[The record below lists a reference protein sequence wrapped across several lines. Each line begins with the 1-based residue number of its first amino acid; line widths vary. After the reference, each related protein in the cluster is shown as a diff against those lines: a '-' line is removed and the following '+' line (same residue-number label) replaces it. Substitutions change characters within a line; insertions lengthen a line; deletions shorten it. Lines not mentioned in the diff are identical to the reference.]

1 MNAWGGEI
9 SWRSPLLP
17 KTAGSDCAYPFLF
30 KVFRLIL
37 NLCSWKREM
46 SLPCWWRGKGGLG
59 GGQGSCLLRKQY
71 YFYKVI
77 LFGSR
82 ALWLSLLFFPYKRS
96 ETRCF
101 GETPRIWFFGKM
113 QDCRQNAAGAGLFI
127 TLLLLAWG
135 SQALYAKLDR
145 TEFPTPVQ
153 ITDADKLDENA
164 KGKALVDAI
173 THQMRYEL
181 DSTFGWSINDILFN
195 RFVLDNRAY
204 RQYGVYHATKVLMD
218 LYSMTIAKLGTND
231 RESEMLYKARLN
243 SFAIDPRSFMFPSA
257 ESSYKKGL
265 KLIEQ
270 YKESLDKGTGVYN
283 CRTDDLYA
291 SFDLVIGENLLGY
304 ALGLLENSQ
313 ELPFYTLDNRIYEV
327 QGIVLVVRDFISALY
342 ELYPEISSKGNA
354 GNMAAAIEYMN
365 RICTYDPLYITSK
378 VNSGELIIS
387 YVLFAKNRLEDI
399 RNSIRI

>member
-1 MNAWGGEI
+1 
-9 SWRSPLLP
+9 
-17 KTAGSDCAYPFLF
+17 
-30 KVFRLIL
+30 
-37 NLCSWKREM
+37 
-46 SLPCWWRGKGGLG
+46 
-59 GGQGSCLLRKQY
+59 
-71 YFYKVI
+71 
-77 LFGSR
+77 
-82 ALWLSLLFFPYKRS
+82 
-96 ETRCF
+96 
-101 GETPRIWFFGKM
+101 M
-113 QDCRQNAAGAGLFI
+113 QDCRQNAAGAGLFVHYVAAARVGQPGPVCEARSHGI
-127 TLLLLAWG
+127 PHP
-135 SQALYAKLDR
+135 R
-145 TEFPTPVQ
+145 T
-153 ITDADKLDENA
+153 DHRRDKLDENA

-304 ALGLLENSQ
+304 ALGLLETRRNCRSTRWTTVFTKYRA
-313 ELPFYTLDNRIYEV
+313 LCWSCGTSSARCMNCTLK
-327 QGIVLVVRDFISALY
+327 SAAR
-342 ELYPEISSKGNA
+342 GTR
-354 GNMAAAIEYMN
+354 AIWPPRSN
-365 RICTYDPLYITSK
+365 T
-378 VNSGELIIS
+378 
-387 YVLFAKNRLEDI
+387 
-399 RNSIRI
+399 

>member
-1 MNAWGGEI
+1 MKLPDLNFFEKAKIVGKT
-9 SWRSPLLP
+9 LLVQ
-17 KTAGSDCAYPFLF
+17 L
-30 KVFRLIL
+30 
-37 NLCSWKREM
+37 
-46 SLPCWWRGKGGLG
+46 
-59 GGQGSCLLRKQY
+59 CLLTG
-71 YFYKVI
+71 I
-77 LFGSR
+77 L
-82 ALWLSLLFFPYKRS
+82 LV
-96 ETRCF
+96 
-101 GETPRIWFFGKM
+101 
-113 QDCRQNAAGAGLFI
+113 
-127 TLLLLAWG
+127 AWG

-145 TEFPTPVQ
+145 TEFPEPVH
-153 ITDADKLDENA
+153 ITDAAKLTEND
-164 KGKALVDAI
+164 KGKALIDAI

-181 DSTFGWSINDILFN
+181 DSSFGWSINDILFN
-195 RFVLDNRAY
+195 RFLLDNRAY
-204 RQYGVYHATKVLMD
+204 RQYGVYHATKVLID

-270 YKESLDKGTGVYN
+270 YKESLDKGTGIYN

-327 QGIVLVVRDFISALY
+327 QGIVLVVRDFINALY
-342 ELYPEISSKGNA
+342 EMYPEIREKGNTT
-354 GNMAAAIEYMN
+354 NMAAAMDYMN

-387 YVLFAKNRLEDI
+387 YLLFAKNRLEDI

>member
-1 MNAWGGEI
+1 MKLPDLNVFEKAKIVGKT
-9 SWRSPLLP
+9 LLVQI
-17 KTAGSDCAYPFLF
+17 CLF
-30 KVFRLIL
+30 I
-37 NLCSWKREM
+37 
-46 SLPCWWRGKGGLG
+46 
-59 GGQGSCLLRKQY
+59 
-71 YFYKVI
+71 
-77 LFGSR
+77 
-82 ALWLSLLFFPYKRS
+82 SLLL
-96 ETRCF
+96 
-101 GETPRIWFFGKM
+101 IMW
-113 QDCRQNAAGAGLFI
+113 GA
-127 TLLLLAWG
+127 
-135 SQALYAKLDR
+135 QALYARIDR
-145 TEFPTPVQ
+145 TEFPAPVQ
-153 ITDADKLDENA
+153 IADAGSLDEKA
-164 KGKALVDAI
+164 KGKALIDAI

-181 DSTFGWSINDILFN
+181 GSTFGWSINDVVFN
-195 RFVLDNRAY
+195 RFLLDNRAY
-204 RQYGVYHATKVLMD
+204 RQYGVYHATKVIID

-231 RESEMLYKARLN
+231 RESEVLYKARLN

-291 SFDLVIGENLLGY
+291 SFDLVIGDDLLGY

-313 ELPFYTLDNRIYEV
+313 ELSFYTLDNRIYEV

-342 ELYPEISSKGNA
+342 DLYPEIREKGNTA
-354 GNMAAAIEYMN
+354 NMQVALEYMN

-378 VNSGELIIS
+378 VNSGELMIS

>member
-1 MNAWGGEI
+1 MKLPEFGFLEKCKIVGKT
-9 SWRSPLLP
+9 LLVQV
-17 KTAGSDCAYPFLF
+17 C
-30 KVFRLIL
+30 
-37 NLCSWKREM
+37 
-46 SLPCWWRGKGGLG
+46 
-59 GGQGSCLLRKQY
+59 
-71 YFYKVI
+71 
-77 LFGSR
+77 
-82 ALWLSLLFFPYKRS
+82 
-96 ETRCF
+96 
-101 GETPRIWFFGKM
+101 
-113 QDCRQNAAGAGLFI
+113 LFI

-135 SQALYAKLDR
+135 SQALYAKIDH

-153 ITDADKLDENA
+153 IAEADKLDENA

-231 RESEMLYKARLN
+231 RENEMLYKARLN

-327 QGIVLVVRDFISALY
+327 QGIVLVVRDFINALY

-365 RICTYDPLYITSK
+365 RICTYDPLYVTSK

>member
-1 MNAWGGEI
+1 MKLPEFGFLEKCKIVGKT
-9 SWRSPLLP
+9 LLVQV
-17 KTAGSDCAYPFLF
+17 C
-30 KVFRLIL
+30 
-37 NLCSWKREM
+37 
-46 SLPCWWRGKGGLG
+46 
-59 GGQGSCLLRKQY
+59 
-71 YFYKVI
+71 
-77 LFGSR
+77 
-82 ALWLSLLFFPYKRS
+82 
-96 ETRCF
+96 
-101 GETPRIWFFGKM
+101 
-113 QDCRQNAAGAGLFI
+113 LFI

-181 DSTFGWSINDILFN
+181 NSTFGWSINDILFN

-291 SFDLVIGENLLGY
+291 SFDLELVCTGKWHRATGTGLHCPEAVRRKGCQNTHRGCGYPASGCCIPPEEQPIGT
-304 ALGLLENSQ
+304 AWRRF
-313 ELPFYTLDNRIYEV
+313 PDR
-327 QGIVLVVRDFISALY
+327 
-342 ELYPEISSKGNA
+342 K
-354 GNMAAAIEYMN
+354 
-365 RICTYDPLYITSK
+365 
-378 VNSGELIIS
+378 
-387 YVLFAKNRLEDI
+387 
-399 RNSIRI
+399 

>member
-1 MNAWGGEI
+1 MKLPEFGFLEKCKIVGKT
-9 SWRSPLLP
+9 LLVQV
-17 KTAGSDCAYPFLF
+17 C
-30 KVFRLIL
+30 
-37 NLCSWKREM
+37 
-46 SLPCWWRGKGGLG
+46 
-59 GGQGSCLLRKQY
+59 
-71 YFYKVI
+71 
-77 LFGSR
+77 
-82 ALWLSLLFFPYKRS
+82 
-96 ETRCF
+96 
-101 GETPRIWFFGKM
+101 
-113 QDCRQNAAGAGLFI
+113 LFI

-270 YKESLDKGTGVYN
+270 YKESHDPEPLELSVSDAAEILRDNGVEEEQILAFRDSCVTQFGDGATLNPANLIDSSRFEVKTADATISLDPEHSY
-283 CRTDDLYA
+283 
-291 SFDLVIGENLLGY
+291 LVETRIIDGRKYLLIP
-304 ALGLLENSQ
+304 A
-313 ELPFYTLDNRIYEV
+313 D
-327 QGIVLVVRDFISALY
+327 
-342 ELYPEISSKGNA
+342 
-354 GNMAAAIEYMN
+354 
-365 RICTYDPLYITSK
+365 
-378 VNSGELIIS
+378 
-387 YVLFAKNRLEDI
+387 EDI
-399 RNSIRI
+399 EVNGFGVRVKGE